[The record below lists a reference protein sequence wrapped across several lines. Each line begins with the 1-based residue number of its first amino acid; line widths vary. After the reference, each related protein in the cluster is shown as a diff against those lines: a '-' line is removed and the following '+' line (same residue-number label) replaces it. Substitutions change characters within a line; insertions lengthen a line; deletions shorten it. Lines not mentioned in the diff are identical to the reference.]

1 MQGPW
6 GQVVPYSGVAPK
18 PYKCVKSIHLFIH
31 SFTDPSI
38 HPFNK
43 YLLNISNISG
53 GISVTGDT
61 DKALPSR
68 NLGFWGEEISII
80 INVYI
85 CHKQTNF
92 R

>member
-6 GQVVPYSGVAPK
+6 GQIVPYSNVASIS
-18 PYKCVKSIHLFIH
+18 YKFVQSIHLFIH
-31 SFTDPSI
+31 SFIDPSI

-43 YLLNISNISG
+43 YLLNVNNISG

-61 DKALPSR
+61 DKALTFRS
-68 NLGFWGEEISII
+68 LCSCGEEISII
-80 INVYI
+80 INIYI
-85 CHKQTNF
+85 HHKQDNF